1 MFSTHSLPTTM
12 RRSALAAMLAVS
24 AMLTG
29 CASQYVDTATKEI
42 PVAQFKK
49 PAQPKPVQLSFQFQ
63 SDGAPNGRATDF
75 LKEAVSTQIKE
86 SGLFVI
92 DSSAASGGALLNV
105 VLNNVP
111 ITKDAAAQGFVTGL
125 TFGLAG
131 SAVTDGYVCQVSY
144 LGAGQASPVTASAR
158 HAIHTTLGNASAP
171 AGAEKA
177 ANGEAAVR
185 TMTRQILS
193 NALNELSTNPAF

>member
-1 MFSTHSLPTTM
+1 MSSMPSLPATV
-12 RRSALAAMLAVS
+12 RRLVLSAMLAAS

-42 PVAQFKK
+42 PVAEFKK
-49 PAQPKPVQLSFQFQ
+49 PAQPRPVHLSFQFQ
-63 SDGAPNGRATDF
+63 SNGAPNGRASDF
-75 LKEAVSTQIKE
+75 LRDAVSAQIKE
-86 SGLFVI
+86 SGLFVL
-92 DSSAASGGALLNV
+92 DSGSAPGGAMLNV

-131 SAVTDGYVCQVSY
+131 TAVTDGYICQVSY
-144 LGAGQASPVTASAR
+144 LGAGQATPLTASAR

-193 NALNELSTNPAF
+193 NALRDLSTNPAF